1 MLKVKAIRTCFV
13 NNTLRHA
20 GDVFDVDDATA
31 ASNRHLKV
39 LVGAALKRV
48 LEKEAAARG
57 EELDDDDELE
67 VQPARGRTAEVVDDE
82 DEPIPQ
88 PRRKAKKSK
97 KAKAKPRPRARAVR
111 A

>member
-13 NNTLRHA
+13 NNTLRHV

-67 VQPARGRTAEVVDDE
+67 VQPARGRTAEAVE
-82 DEPIPQ
+82 DEPTPQ
-88 PRRKAKKSK
+88 PRKKAK

>member
-67 VQPARGRTAEVVDDE
+67 VQPARGRTAEAVE
-82 DEPIPQ
+82 DEPTPQ
-88 PRRKAKKSK
+88 PRKKAK